1 MESRPPWIQAQD
13 SWQPRIKTPLE
24 PITHFSTTWQEH
36 VPASITDAKSCIAAL
51 EASKRWELVKKMV
64 NPYEIVY
71 THEDPLFHPSIS
83 IIKPLSRS
91 YFKMIEML
99 SVLQFFERLPKQ
111 QPKVRS
117 AHVAEGPGGFI
128 QAVVDVCQ
136 RNRRILENATA
147 MTLKSSEQH
156 VPGWRRAAA
165 FLFHNK
171 EVRLHYGK
179 DNTGNV
185 YSTANQ
191 ESFVATVKPGAH
203 LFTADGG
210 FDFSV
215 NYDFQEQNVFRL
227 LICSSIIGL
236 KSLIQDGCFVL
247 KLFDIF
253 SEHTKVLLA
262 LLARCFKEWSLYKPA
277 LSRPCNSERYFLGR
291 GYIHHRESIDALVA
305 INGALNEGK
314 YPLLSEGQITTQ
326 AAEYIET
333 HVTTTTGLQ
342 VQAIKKAEEYA
353 NHPEVW
359 YKDQL
364 SRDFLK
370 SKGWCEQFRIACTQ
384 REPSPAASLT
394 PFSPVLGANISEKG
408 VDQ

>member
-1 MESRPPWIQAQD
+1 
-13 SWQPRIKTPLE
+13 
-24 PITHFSTTWQEH
+24 
-36 VPASITDAKSCIAAL
+36 
-51 EASKRWELVKKMV
+51 MV

-111 QPKVRS
+111 QPKVRT

-128 QAVVDVCQ
+128 QAVVDVCE
-136 RNRRILENATA
+136 RNRRILENSTA
-147 MTLKSSEQH
+147 MTLKSTEQH

-165 FLFHNK
+165 FLLHNR
-171 EVRLHYGK
+171 EVRLHYGE

-185 YSTANQ
+185 YSVPNQ
-191 ESFVATVKPGAH
+191 DSFVRAVKPGAH

-227 LICSSIIGL
+227 LVCSSIIGL
-236 KSLIQDGCFVL
+236 KSLVQDGCFVL

-253 SEHTKVLLA
+253 SEHTKVLLGV
-262 LLARCFKEWSLYKPA
+262 LARCFKEWTLYKPA

-291 GYIHHRESIDALVA
+291 GYIQCKPSIDALVM
-305 INGALNEGK
+305 INAALNEGK
-314 YPLLSEGQITTQ
+314 YPLVSADLFTTS
-326 AAEYIET
+326 ASDYIERHIT
-333 HVTTTTGLQ
+333 MTTDLQ

-353 NHPEVW
+353 THPEVW

-364 SRDFLK
+364 PRDFLK
-370 SKGWCEQFRIACTQ
+370 SKVWCQHFRIPSIQ
-384 REPSPAASLT
+384 REPSPIATLS
-394 PFSPVLGANISEKG
+394 PFSPVPGAGTPEKG
-408 VDQ
+408 ADQ

>member
-13 SWQPRIKTPLE
+13 LWQSSIKAPLQ
-24 PITHFSTTWQEH
+24 PIVSFSDKWQEY
-36 VPASITDAKSCIAAL
+36 VPASITEAKGCIAAL
-51 EASKRWELVKKMV
+51 EASRRWELAKKMV

-136 RNRRILENATA
+136 RNRRVLENATA
-147 MTLKSSEQH
+147 MTLKSTEQH

-165 FLFHNK
+165 FLFHHR
-171 EVRLHYGK
+171 EVRLHYGE

-185 YSTANQ
+185 YHVANQ
-191 ESFVATVKPGAH
+191 NSFVKVVKPGAH

-227 LICSSIIGL
+227 LVCSSIIGL
-236 KSLIQDGCFVL
+236 KSLIQDGSFVL

-253 SEHTKVLLA
+253 SEHTKVLLG
-262 LLARCFKEWSLYKPA
+262 LLGRCFKEWTLYKPA

-291 GYIHHRESIDALVA
+291 GYIQCKPSIDALVA
-305 INGALNEGK
+305 INEALNEGK
-314 YPLLSEGQITTQ
+314 YPLMSEELVTTT
-326 AAEYIET
+326 AAEYIER
-333 HVTTTTGLQ
+333 HVTATTELQ

-359 YKDQL
+359 YKNQL
-364 SRDFLK
+364 PRDFVK
-370 SKGWCEQFRIACTQ
+370 SKAWCQQFRIPSTQ
-384 REPSPAASLT
+384 QEPSPVATLT
-394 PFSPVLGANISEKG
+394 PFSPVLVVNKPEKG
-408 VDQ
+408 ADQ

>member
-13 SWQPRIKTPLE
+13 SWQSLIKTPLQ
-24 PITHFSTTWQEH
+24 PIAHFSDTWVEH
-36 VPASITDAKSCIAAL
+36 VPASITDAKGCIAAL
-51 EASKRWELVKKMV
+51 EATKRWELVKKMV

-99 SVLQFFERLPKQ
+99 SVLQFFQRLPKQ

-128 QAVVDVCQ
+128 QALVDVCE

-147 MTLKSSEQH
+147 MTLKSTEQH

-165 FLFHNK
+165 FLFHNR
-171 EVRLHYGK
+171 EVRLHYGE
-179 DNTGNV
+179 DATGNV
-185 YSTANQ
+185 YSVANQ
-191 ESFVATVKPGAH
+191 ESFVAVVKPGVH

-227 LICSSIIGL
+227 LVCSSIIGL
-236 KSLIQDGCFVL
+236 KSLIQDGSFVL

-253 SEHTKVLLA
+253 SEHTKVLIS
-262 LLARCFKEWSLYKPA
+262 LLGRCFKEWTLYKPA

-291 GYIHHRESIDALVA
+291 GYIHYRPSIDALVA
-305 INGALNEGK
+305 INEGLNEGK
-314 YPLLSEGQITTQ
+314 YPLLSEGLITPA
-326 AAEYIET
+326 AAEYIEH
-333 HVTTTTGLQ
+333 HVTMTTALQ

-359 YKDQL
+359 YTDQL
-364 SRDFLK
+364 PRDFIK
-370 SKGWCEQFRIACTQ
+370 SKAWCQQFRIPSTQ
-384 REPSPAASLT
+384 KEPSPVATLT
-394 PFSPVLGANISEKG
+394 PFSPVLEGDRPEKG
-408 VDQ
+408 AGQ